1 MSDERGAERRGPRIA
16 VVGVCG
22 AGKTTLLRRLVA
34 LGYEVREPAQEHSG
48 VHDLWRRLTKADVL
62 VYLGARLETVRA
74 RGRPD
79 WPDWLYAKQLERVA
93 YSREHADI
101 CILTDELTE
110 EQVFEQVRAALAV
123 LVGEPGGVVQS
134 PGPQST

>member
-1 MSDERGAERRGPRIA
+1 MVSEERGTKPRRPRIA

-22 AGKTTLLRRLVA
+22 AGKTTLLRRLEA

-48 VHDLWRRLTKADVL
+48 VHDLWRRLTKADIL
-62 VYLGARLETVRA
+62 IYLGARLDTVRA

-93 YSREHADI
+93 YSRQHADI
-101 CILTDELTE
+101 CVETDDLTPE
-110 EQVFEQVRAALAV
+110 EVFARVRTALVA
-123 LVGEPGGVVQS
+123 LVGEPGM
-134 PGPQST
+134 